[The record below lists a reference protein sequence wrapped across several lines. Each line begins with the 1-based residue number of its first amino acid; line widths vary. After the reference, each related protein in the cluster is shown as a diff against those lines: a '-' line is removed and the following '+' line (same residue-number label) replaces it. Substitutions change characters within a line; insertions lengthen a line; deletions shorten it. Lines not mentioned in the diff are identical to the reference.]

1 MKFELEEKDLDAI
14 AEKVVSC
21 LKPLFSRGAD
31 KTEDDTVFTVEGL
44 SKYLSVS
51 EQWVYERVQLKEIPF
66 IKIGK
71 FIRFKKG
78 SIDKWLT
85 GQETPAANLFSKR
98 VSQLRQERSVNSS
111 FNKN

>member
-1 MKFELEEKDLDAI
+1 MKFELEEKDLDVI

-21 LKPLFSRGAD
+21 LTPLLSIGV
-31 KTEDDTVFTVEGL
+31 KTEDDTIFTVESL

-85 GQETPAANLFSKR
+85 GQETPAANPFSKR